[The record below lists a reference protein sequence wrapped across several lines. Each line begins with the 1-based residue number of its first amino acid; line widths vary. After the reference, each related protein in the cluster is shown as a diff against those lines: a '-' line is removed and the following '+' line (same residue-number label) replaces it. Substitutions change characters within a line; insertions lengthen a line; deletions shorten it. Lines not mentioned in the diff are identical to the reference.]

1 MGIELLPGC
10 RSCRRGSRG
19 SRSPCITSL
28 VQSPKRASLVR
39 FHVTAESIALDF
51 VHLVMAGKTTMKLNT
66 RCKYVDF
73 GDGCWLTTF
82 HEGAQDVLGM
92 AAEKVAELD
101 TGSDGRERLEGA
113 LRQRFF
119 LEPLELKVRARLEM
133 YQGEARANVSCVSA
147 APVNRREH
155 GRRMLSEIYE
165 MLN

>member
-1 MGIELLPGC
+1 MGQTRKQGEQVPLHYLACTEPKDGKFGSLPC
-10 RSCRRGSRG
+10 NRRVDSSGF
-19 SRSPCITSL
+19 CAACN
-28 VQSPKRASLVR
+28 V
-39 FHVTAESIALDF
+39 
-51 VHLVMAGKTTMKLNT
+51 AGKTTMKLNT

-119 LEPLELKVRARLEM
+119 FGAIGVEGPC
-133 YQGEARANVSCVSA
+133 Q
-147 APVNRREH
+147 
-155 GRRMLSEIYE
+155 
-165 MLN
+165 